1 MYRCFTGLR
10 VALLSLICACALL
23 AQRDLSTLAG
33 TITDS
38 SGGAVANAS
47 VTITE
52 VATGQVY
59 TILTNS
65 LGEFVRPALKPST
78 YMVSVTAPG
87 FKKSEQK
94 DVLLTAGERTGITIT
109 LTVGDI
115 NQTVEVAASAPLL
128 QTESTQ
134 IGADLNTKMVTDVPL
149 GGTRNLTYL
158 ARLSPGVVPAEQGA
172 RDSANGGFSANGV
185 RSNGQNN
192 FLLNGVDNNIN
203 TIDFLNQTAYA
214 IAPSIDAISEIS
226 IQTNGYSAEY
236 GRAAGGVINVTL
248 KSGTNQLHGSLFEYL
263 QNRDLDAN
271 TWTNNRAGQ
280 PRGPFRQNQFGAAA
294 GGPIKKN
301 KLFMFGN
308 YQGTRIA
315 DSGGSVPN
323 LGYSSYTTL
332 PTAAMKAGNFSS
344 ILGPSYTG
352 TDVNGNPITIGKGM
366 IYDPSSTTYQTNSAG
381 FQIPVSRTPF
391 PGNIIPTSRMDP
403 AWSKIMALYPNP
415 NQAILTGNQPTNDYY
430 YNTAGGLTTDQ
441 GDGRVDY
448 RLSDK
453 DSLFGSLSWSNT
465 SKTDGA
471 PLPGALDDTG
481 FNGAGEIDLSRNA
494 QISYTRVWSPTLVT
508 ESRVGFTRLVTS
520 RIGANPGTDLF
531 TQFGIGGYDPTTAT
545 ANNGGLPQIGFS
557 NGYPTVGAVDWVPT
571 KEYNNVWD
579 LVQNVAISKG
589 AHAYKFGVEFRSV
602 KFPFFQV
609 PDPHGNLGFSSN
621 ETAFPSGNGA
631 SNGSSISSLTGDAMA
646 SALLGVLDSGN
657 ISTTNFVSS
666 QKVAYAGYAQDD
678 WKVNS
683 RLTLNLGVRYELWS
697 PIGEQFGRQANFEV
711 QSNTLFIPQ
720 GNNCNAALPPNFG
733 ALFPTVTVDRCHV
746 SNYLTPWDKF
756 DFGPRVGIAYR
767 LANKT
772 VVRIGYGIF
781 YGGEEN
787 QGGSPN
793 RGEGVP
799 FNETVNMTRYQGNST
814 FVGVGQSQCFNCDFF
829 PNGFAGGYPASPF
842 TLNAGVSMRG
852 VQLDFRNPL
861 VHKWNI
867 VIQRELPGDM
877 ALEVGYEGNHQAHQ
891 VILWNSDPYPNLG
904 TFNTAISG
912 ANLQEIQ
919 PACSTCQSIGN
930 GLSMTSSFG
939 YGNYAAGSVKLEKRF
954 SRGVQFLAS
963 YVWSHTLAD
972 SGTPLSGSSN
982 LSPISQT
989 NYGTAYSSAAWDIR
1003 HSFTTSFNYE
1013 LPFGRGKQFGSSM
1026 SRVADMIVGGWQ
1038 ANGILTLRTGQPL
1051 TVAGASCH
1059 GVWNRCLPDYA
1070 AGYTGNGNTPPPGG
1084 RTPNEYFDTSAYV
1097 VAYSNQAAG
1106 IATGGDVGLQSM
1118 TGPPTETLDFSLFK
1132 RIQVK
1137 ERFSLQFRAEAINM
1151 TNFAVL
1157 SAPDVSLGDSKA
1169 LGGNGNFGVI
1179 TSGVTGTE
1187 RHIQFSL
1194 RLIF

>member
-10 VALLSLICACALL
+10 LALLAVFCACALF

-33 TITDS
+33 TITDT
-38 SGGAVANAS
+38 SGGAVANAN

-59 TILTNS
+59 QILTNS

-78 YMVSVTAPG
+78 YTVSVSAPG

-115 NQTVEVAASAPLL
+115 NQTVEVAAEAPLL

-134 IGADLNTKMVTDVPL
+134 VGAALNTKMVTDVPL

-214 IAPSIDAISEIS
+214 IAPAIDAVSEIS

-236 GRAAGGVINVTL
+236 RRAAGGVINVTL

-301 KLFMFGN
+301 RLFMFGD

-403 AWSKIMALYPNP
+403 AWSKIMQLYPNA
-415 NQAILTGNQPTNDYY
+415 NQAIITGNQPTNDYY

-471 PLPGALDDTG
+471 PFPALWT
-481 FNGAGEIDLSRNA
+481 I
-494 QISYTRVWSPTLVT
+494 
-508 ESRVGFTRLVTS
+508 
-520 RIGANPGTDLF
+520 
-531 TQFGIGGYDPTTAT
+531 
-545 ANNGGLPQIGFS
+545 
-557 NGYPTVGAVDWVPT
+557 
-571 KEYNNVWD
+571 
-579 LVQNVAISKG
+579 
-589 AHAYKFGVEFRSV
+589 
-602 KFPFFQV
+602 
-609 PDPHGNLGFSSN
+609 
-621 ETAFPSGNGA
+621 
-631 SNGSSISSLTGDAMA
+631 
-646 SALLGVLDSGN
+646 
-657 ISTTNFVSS
+657 
-666 QKVAYAGYAQDD
+666 
-678 WKVNS
+678 
-683 RLTLNLGVRYELWS
+683 
-697 PIGEQFGRQANFEV
+697 
-711 QSNTLFIPQ
+711 
-720 GNNCNAALPPNFG
+720 
-733 ALFPTVTVDRCHV
+733 
-746 SNYLTPWDKF
+746 
-756 DFGPRVGIAYR
+756 
-767 LANKT
+767 
-772 VVRIGYGIF
+772 
-781 YGGEEN
+781 
-787 QGGSPN
+787 
-793 RGEGVP
+793 
-799 FNETVNMTRYQGNST
+799 
-814 FVGVGQSQCFNCDFF
+814 
-829 PNGFAGGYPASPF
+829 PAS
-842 TLNAGVSMRG
+842 
-852 VQLDFRNPL
+852 
-861 VHKWNI
+861 
-867 VIQRELPGDM
+867 
-877 ALEVGYEGNHQAHQ
+877 
-891 VILWNSDPYPNLG
+891 
-904 TFNTAISG
+904 TAPVKSTSAATRRSAIAESG
-912 ANLQEIQ
+912 A
-919 PACSTCQSIGN
+919 PA
-930 GLSMTSSFG
+930 
-939 YGNYAAGSVKLEKRF
+939 
-954 SRGVQFLAS
+954 
-963 YVWSHTLAD
+963 W
-972 SGTPLSGSSN
+972 
-982 LSPISQT
+982 
-989 NYGTAYSSAAWDIR
+989 
-1003 HSFTTSFNYE
+1003 
-1013 LPFGRGKQFGSSM
+1013 
-1026 SRVADMIVGGWQ
+1026 
-1038 ANGILTLRTGQPL
+1038 
-1051 TVAGASCH
+1051 
-1059 GVWNRCLPDYA
+1059 
-1070 AGYTGNGNTPPPGG
+1070 
-1084 RTPNEYFDTSAYV
+1084 
-1097 VAYSNQAAG
+1097 
-1106 IATGGDVGLQSM
+1106 
-1118 TGPPTETLDFSLFK
+1118 
-1132 RIQVK
+1132 
-1137 ERFSLQFRAEAINM
+1137 
-1151 TNFAVL
+1151 
-1157 SAPDVSLGDSKA
+1157 
-1169 LGGNGNFGVI
+1169 
-1179 TSGVTGTE
+1179 
-1187 RHIQFSL
+1187 
-1194 RLIF
+1194 